1 MEMVLNFYFKNN
13 VYATILHNNFVGLN
27 NKCAGNM
34 KYANVE
40 ICRVGFNG
48 DNFVY
53 VDLN

>member
-34 KYANVE
+34 KYASSGRG
-40 ICRVGFNG
+40 RVRF
-48 DNFVY
+48 
-53 VDLN
+53 